1 MRGAGGEPE
10 SFPDDNEPDGGA
22 VSMTQEC
29 AGSGFVDVARLEEL
43 PAGTSKIVWIGDRT
57 VALFNVGGTVYATD
71 NNCPHS
77 GGPLG
82 KGTLEGDVVTCP
94 WHLWEF
100 NVRTGVN
107 IFNPEERIE
116 TFPVMI
122 SDGQILVKA

>member
-1 MRGAGGEPE
+1 
-10 SFPDDNEPDGGA
+10 
-22 VSMTQEC
+22 MTQEC